1 MEEKVSAAERVLDL
15 LIALLNTRTRMS
27 KQQIR
32 RAVRGYHGDDRAF
45 ERTFERDK
53 DLLRSMGVPIVVVR
67 DAAHEDDVGYRVD
80 IESWRLPDVAFTA
93 EEIGVL
99 SLAATV
105 YNDAQWRTV
114 AGRGV
119 TKVRSLGPGTREEA
133 PPVTLALR
141 SPEAAFD
148 VLQEAVTRRNA
159 VEFDYVPLRSPR
171 ARRRV
176 QPWRVLARNRAWY
189 IVGHDADRGAARA
202 FRLSRIAGPVRL
214 AGGPGAYEIPDQV
227 DVDALLSG
235 QTTGPETVTVAVA
248 PERGQLLR
256 ARGRQVGTAGERD
269 VLEITTTDPQRL
281 VDEVATYGPDVVL
294 LAPAE
299 HRERLER
306 GFAALLEVRDG
317 G

>member
-1 MEEKVSAAERVLDL
+1 MSAAERVLDL

-32 RAVRGYHGDDRAF
+32 RMVRGYHGDDRAF

-53 DLLRSMGVPIVVVR
+53 DLLRSMGVPIVVER
-67 DAAHEDDVGYRVD
+67 DPAHEDDVGYRID
-80 IESWRLPDVAFTA
+80 LERWTLPEVTFTP

-105 YNDAQWRTV
+105 YNDAQWRAV

-133 PPVTLALR
+133 PPVMLTLR
-141 SPEAAFD
+141 VPEEAFD
-148 VLQEAVTRRNA
+148 VLQDAVARRIV

-189 IVGHDADRGAARA
+189 VVGLDEARGAPRA
-202 FRLSRIAGPVRL
+202 FRLSRISGPVRL
-214 AGGPGAYEIPDQV
+214 AGQPGGFEVPDHV
-227 DVDALLSG
+227 DVAALLSG
-235 QTTGPETVTVAVA
+235 PAAAPEEVRVAVA
-248 PERGQLLR
+248 PERAQLLR
-256 ARGRQVGTAGERD
+256 ARAVRIGAVGDRD
-269 VLEITTTDPQRL
+269 VLSLTTTEPQRL
-281 VDEVATYGPDVVL
+281 ADEIATHGPDAVL
-294 LAPAE
+294 LEPAE
-299 HRERLER
+299 YRERVVR
-306 GFAALLEVRDG
+306 GFAALLEVG
-317 G
+317 HAG